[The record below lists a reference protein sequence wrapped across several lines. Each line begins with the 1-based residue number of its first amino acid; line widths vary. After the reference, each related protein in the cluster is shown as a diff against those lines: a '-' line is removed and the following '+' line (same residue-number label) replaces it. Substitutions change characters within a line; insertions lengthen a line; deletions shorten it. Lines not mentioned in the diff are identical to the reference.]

1 MRRMLIN
8 ATQPE
13 ELRVGMVDGQKL
25 YDLDIEV
32 PGREQKKANIYKGKI
47 TRVEPSLEAAFVDYG
62 AERHGFLPVKEIARN
77 YFPKGYNFKGRPNI
91 KDVVSEG
98 QEIIVQIDKEERGN
112 KGAALTTFISLAG
125 SYLVLMPNNPRAG
138 GISRRIEGDDRN
150 ELRDIMKS
158 VKAPRGMG
166 LIVRTAGVGKAQ
178 EEIEWDMSV
187 LEQLWKAIE
196 KAADERPAPFLIHQ
210 ESDVIIRAIRD
221 YLRPDVGE
229 ILIDHERGYENVK
242 RHLELVR
249 PDFVKRL
256 KLYKHEIPLF
266 NRYQIESQIESA
278 FMREVSLPSGGSI
291 VIDPTEALISI
302 DINSARATKG
312 GDIEETATNTNIE
325 AAQEIAR
332 QLRLRDIGG
341 LIVIDFIDMH
351 KSSNQRKVES
361 VLREAVKRDRARIQ
375 VGKISRFGLM
385 EMSRQRLRPSLG
397 EYSSLV
403 CPRCNGT
410 GVIRNIESLAL
421 SILRLIEEESMKD
434 STGQIECILPVE
446 VATFLLNEKRR
457 VIQQIEK
464 RQNTRVVV
472 IPNPYLE
479 TPHFEVKRLR
489 TGEENDVVSY
499 NLVTQPELEQNDT
512 SEGQIVRNSTDVPAV
527 SLADT
532 ATQAAPVSAPQAKPQ
547 PKKKQKQK
555 QQHKKSRPGLIKRL
569 LKTLFGIGQS
579 KPKTRRQNN
588 RKRPGKNTN
597 RQRPNNRR
605 QRNNNRN
612 KQQQTANNQND
623 NQNQSQNNKRKG
635 QNQRKQT
642 QNKNQRNENQRNQNQ
657 NRSDNQQNRQENK
670 PRRPERKPRNQRR
683 TAPESKPENVVDNAA
698 LQTEAAT
705 DVTTAPAKEAE
716 TSNKPAKAKTRRR
729 PERKE
734 SPKPVAATAEKS
746 KDSAETQEAT
756 AEEVVSKVDEVT
768 PPQPADETTVDAVET
783 DSPSEIPETVAVEQ
797 EVVAE
802 SDGSKDTTEQAQPI
816 ERVLTATAPAAVPSF
831 EGDSEQAAIDVEMPD
846 YRKFN
851 TSSEQTSSI
860 VSEMVHAEATAPAPA
875 EVTES
880 SEPVVSAEPV
890 QTEVEAVVPTPKAT
904 PQVFTAEATAPVM
917 ADDSPETV
925 SVRTTVETAAEVEVL
940 EQIDE
945 PQEAEATS
953 ENTEEVESELAELTA
968 ETVAVDSA
976 EEEVQESEE
985 VEVSEEET
993 KKPE

>member
-8 ATQPE
+8 ATQQE

-77 YFPKGYNFKGRPNI
+77 YFPKGYSFKGRPNI

-98 QEIIVQIDKEERGN
+98 QEIIVQIEKEERGN

-138 GISRRIEGDDRN
+138 GISRRIEGDDRT
-150 ELRDIMKS
+150 ELRDIMRS
-158 VKAPRGMG
+158 VEAPRGMG
-166 LIVRTAGVGKAQ
+166 LIVRTAGVGKAE
-178 EEIEWDMSV
+178 EEIQWDLSV
-187 LEQLWKAIE
+187 LEQLWIAIT
-196 KAADERPAPFLIHQ
+196 KAAEERPAPFLIHQ

-229 ILIDHERGYENVK
+229 ILIDNEQGFQNVK

-256 KLYKHEIPLF
+256 KLYQHEIPLF

-351 KSSNQRKVES
+351 KTSNQRKVENT
-361 VLREAVKRDRARIQ
+361 LREAVKRDRARIQ
-375 VGKISRFGLM
+375 VGRISRFGLM
-385 EMSRQRLRPSLG
+385 EMSRQRLRPSLE

-403 CPRCNGT
+403 CPRCNGV
-410 GVIRNIESLAL
+410 GNIRNVESLAL

-446 VATFLLNEKRR
+446 VATFLLNEKRQ
-457 VIQQIEK
+457 VLQQIER

-499 NLVTQPELEQNDT
+499 NLVSQPELENPIASDAKV
-512 SEGQIVRNSTDVPAV
+512 VRNSTDVPAV

-532 ATQAAPVSAPQAKPQ
+532 ASQAVPVAQSKQ
-547 PKKKQKQK
+547 PKADKKKNTRK
-555 QQHKKSRPGLIKRL
+555 PRKSKPGLIQRL
-569 LKTLFGIGQS
+569 LKTLFGIGKGKS
-579 KPKTRRQNN
+579 KPKKQGQRRSSTRTN
-588 RKRPGKNTN
+588 N
-597 RQRPNNRR
+597 RQRPNNRK
-605 QRNNNRN
+605 QQPRNNRQNQN
-612 KQQQTANNQND
+612 KQAANKPSD
-623 NQNQSQNNKRKG
+623 NKQNNRDSGRKPT
-635 QNQRKQT
+635 NQRKPANT
-642 QNKNQRNENQRNQNQ
+642 RNQTA
-657 NRSDNQQNRQENK
+657 QEK
-670 PRRPERKPRNQRR
+670 PTTRTNDKTARPERKPRNQRR
-683 TAPESKPENVVDNAA
+683 AKPDASVTQQAEQQQAQQQAQQKPQQQQTQSKTSEKVAEKKQP
-698 LQTEAAT
+698 AT
-705 DVTTAPAKEAE
+705 PAKPKPKAKQAAPAKQSAPSTEATTEAVATE
-716 TSNKPAKAKTRRR
+716 TSDKSKAPDSKAKPKSSSRKAPQKAAQVKKPAESQQAKETSDKT
-729 PERKE
+729 PEPAPVAKPASE
-734 SPKPVAATAEKS
+734 AKPVAAKPVASKPKTSSANAPAVAPIYSDQSADAGASSEQTKKPDHRQAEMPATDNKAS
-746 KDSAETQEAT
+746 LGNMVNAAAT
-756 AEEVVSKVDEVT
+756 APAPVEMPEPASTPAAKPSTVDE
-768 PPQPADETTVDAVET
+768 
-783 DSPSEIPETVAVEQ
+783 VAVEQ
-797 EVVAE
+797 A
-802 SDGSKDTTEQAQPI
+802 KTEQKPKPKA
-816 ERVLTATAPAAVPSF
+816 
-831 EGDSEQAAIDVEMPD
+831 
-846 YRKFN
+846 
-851 TSSEQTSSI
+851 
-860 VSEMVHAEATAPAPA
+860 EMVFAEATAPGVDKAADASASEAKNNA
-875 EVTES
+875 EES
-880 SEPVVSAEPV
+880 
-890 QTEVEAVVPTPKAT
+890 
-904 PQVFTAEATAPVM
+904 M
-917 ADDSPETV
+917 
-925 SVRTTVETAAEVEVL
+925 
-940 EQIDE
+940 
-945 PQEAEATS
+945 
-953 ENTEEVESELAELTA
+953 
-968 ETVAVDSA
+968 DSA
-976 EEEVQESEE
+976 KS
-985 VEVSEEET
+985 
-993 KKPE
+993 

>member
-8 ATQPE
+8 ATQAE

-62 AERHGFLPVKEIARN
+62 AERHGFLPVKEIAKN

-91 KDVVSEG
+91 KDVISEG
-98 QEIIVQIDKEERGN
+98 QEIIVQIEKEERGN

-158 VKAPRGMG
+158 VQAPRGMG

-178 EEIEWDMSV
+178 EEIEWDLSV

-196 KAADERPAPFLIHQ
+196 NAASERPAPFLIHQ

-229 ILIDHERGYENVK
+229 ILIDNERGYENVK

-256 KLYKHEIPLF
+256 KLYKNEIPLF

-278 FMREVSLPSGGSI
+278 FMREVKLPSGGSI

-312 GDIEETATNTNIE
+312 GDIEETATNTNME

-351 KSSNQRKVES
+351 KSSNQRKVET

-375 VGKISRFGLM
+375 IGRISRFGLM

-403 CPRCNGT
+403 CPRCNGV

-457 VIQQIEK
+457 VIQDIER
-464 RQNTRVVV
+464 RQSTRVVV

-489 TGEENDVVSY
+489 TGEENDVASY
-499 NLVTQPELEQNDT
+499 NLVTQPEPEQTDT
-512 SEGQIVRNSTDVPAV
+512 SDGQVVRNSTDVPAV

-532 ATQAAPVSAPQAKPQ
+532 ATQAAPIASPKAKEQ
-547 PKKKQKQK
+547 PRKKQV
-555 QQHKKSRPGLIKRL
+555 KKSRPGLIRRL

-579 KPKTRRQNN
+579 KPKSRRQNN
-588 RKRPGKNTN
+588 RKRPAKGNN
-597 RQRPNNRR
+597 RQRPDNRR
-605 QRNNNRN
+605 QRNNRQNKQTNDQN
-612 KQQQTANNQND
+612 KQQ
-623 NQNQSQNNKRKG
+623 NQSRDTKPKG
-635 QNQRKQT
+635 QNQRKQG
-642 QNKNQRNENQRNQNQ
+642 QGKQQRNDAQQQRNDAQQQRN
-657 NRSDNQQNRQENK
+657 DNQQSRQQAK
-670 PRRPERKPRNQRR
+670 SKRPERKPRNQRR
-683 TAPESKPENVVDNAA
+683 AA
-698 LQTEAAT
+698 QE
-705 DVTTAPAKEAE
+705 
-716 TSNKPAKAKTRRR
+716 
-729 PERKE
+729 
-734 SPKPVAATAEKS
+734 KPV
-746 KDSAETQEAT
+746 EA
-756 AEEVVSKVDEVT
+756 
-768 PPQPADETTVDAVET
+768 
-783 DSPSEIPETVAVEQ
+783 VAVEQ
-797 EVVAE
+797 DQAVAE
-802 SDGSKDTTEQAQPI
+802 KKSTPPKSRKRPQKQAPKAKQPVVSEEI
-816 ERVLTATAPAAVPSF
+816 TATA
-831 EGDSEQAAIDVEMPD
+831 
-846 YRKFN
+846 
-851 TSSEQTSSI
+851 
-860 VSEMVHAEATAPAPA
+860 
-875 EVTES
+875 
-880 SEPVVSAEPV
+880 
-890 QTEVEAVVPTPKAT
+890 
-904 PQVFTAEATAPVM
+904 TAEAQDNKPAVSLRLLM
-917 ADDSPETV
+917 QTV
-925 SVRTTVETAAEVEVL
+925 
-940 EQIDE
+940 
-945 PQEAEATS
+945 
-953 ENTEEVESELAELTA
+953 
-968 ETVAVDSA
+968 
-976 EEEVQESEE
+976 
-985 VEVSEEET
+985 
-993 KKPE
+993 

>member
-8 ATQPE
+8 ATQAE

-62 AERHGFLPVKEIARN
+62 AERHGFLPVKEIAKN

-91 KDVVSEG
+91 KDVISEG
-98 QEIIVQIDKEERGN
+98 QEIIVQIEKEERGN

-138 GISRRIEGDDRN
+138 GISRRIEGDDRD

-158 VKAPRGMG
+158 VQASRGMG

-178 EEIEWDMSV
+178 EEIEWDLSV

-196 KAADERPAPFLIHQ
+196 NAASERPAPFLIHQ

-229 ILIDHERGYENVK
+229 ILIDNERGYENVK

-256 KLYKHEIPLF
+256 KLYNNEIPLF

-278 FMREVSLPSGGSI
+278 FMREVKLPSGGSI

-312 GDIEETATNTNIE
+312 GDIEETATNTNME

-351 KSSNQRKVES
+351 KSSNQRKIET

-375 VGKISRFGLM
+375 IGRISRFGLM

-403 CPRCNGT
+403 CPRCNGV

-434 STGQIECILPVE
+434 STGQIQCILPVE
-446 VATFLLNEKRR
+446 VATFLLNEKRL
-457 VIQQIEK
+457 VIQDIER
-464 RQNTRVVV
+464 RQSTRVVV

-499 NLVTQPELEQNDT
+499 NLVTQPEPEQTDA
-512 SEGQIVRNSTDVPAV
+512 SDGQVVRNSTDVPAV

-532 ATQAAPVSAPQAKPQ
+532 ATQAAPVASPKAKEQ
-547 PKKKQKQK
+547 PRKKQV
-555 QQHKKSRPGLIKRL
+555 KKSRPGLIRRL

-579 KPKTRRQNN
+579 KPKSRR
-588 RKRPGKNTN
+588 KNSRQTPAKGNN

-605 QRNNNRN
+605 QRNNRQKQHMANEQN
-612 KQQQTANNQND
+612 KQES
-623 NQNQSQNNKRKG
+623 QSRDTKPKG
-635 QNQRKQT
+635 QNQRKQG
-642 QNKNQRNENQRNQNQ
+642 QSKQHRNDAQQQRN
-657 NRSDNQQNRQENK
+657 DNQQSRQQAK
-670 PRRPERKPRNQRR
+670 SKRPERKPRNQRR
-683 TAPESKPENVVDNAA
+683 AAQETPVEAVSVEQDQAVTEKKSTPPKSRKRPQKQAPKAKPVVSEETATA
-698 LQTEAAT
+698 EAQ
-705 DVTTAPAKEAE
+705 D
-716 TSNKPAKAKTRRR
+716 NKPAISEET
-729 PERKE
+729 
-734 SPKPVAATAEKS
+734 KPAVEASSSTEVSSIDQTQAPARDEQ
-746 KDSAETQEAT
+746 SA
-756 AEEVVSKVDEVT
+756 
-768 PPQPADETTVDAVET
+768 TVDTDTAIADQTDAV
-783 DSPSEIPETVAVEQ
+783 S
-797 EVVAE
+797 
-802 SDGSKDTTEQAQPI
+802 EQAE
-816 ERVLTATAPAAVPSF
+816 ERVLSASAPAAVPNYDI
-831 EGDSEQAAIDVEMPD
+831 DSADSNVNVEMPD

-851 TSSEQTSSI
+851 TTSEQNDSSAI
-860 VSEMVHAEATAPAPA
+860 EMVQAEATSPAPVEMELTSESSEDNDSQQSAKVVTEVAAPAPR
-875 EVTES
+875 TN
-880 SEPVVSAEPV
+880 
-890 QTEVEAVVPTPKAT
+890 
-904 PQVFTAEATAPVM
+904 PQVFLAEATAPVM
-917 ADDSPETV
+917 PEEPV
-925 SVRTTVETAAEVEVL
+925 AE
-940 EQIDE
+940 E
-945 PQEAEATS
+945 PVAEEPAT
-953 ENTEEVESELAELTA
+953 ETA
-968 ETVAVDSA
+968 ETSDANKDNKS
-976 EEEVQESEE
+976 Q
-985 VEVSEEET
+985 
-993 KKPE
+993 